1 MRKQRK
7 IKTMIKFLNLT
18 ITLMILFISISTVGC
33 GAKGDYIEGYG
44 EDYIEEGEYEY
55 YEEPQETK
63 ISDKEMNKLLKKYP
77 DWRKEPMEF
86 AKQAFVTE
94 SIENI
99 ENSLVNFVD
108 NIIVNNSTYY
118 AAFRYIANPTGLNIV
133 RLDQMNSE
141 KKIEK
146 EVLIIEKVKSIFG
159 LDDYEVQNYPISQ
172 YFSEYDY
179 KQPKSPYVRMNNNQK
194 MGFYIVSLAKV
205 KKNGKS
211 QTVWTKVYPNFDIKY
226 ESEVK
231 TNRVWTNNKLN
242 DENYQYEYFKPLLNK
257 WVFDFA
263 VSNRAIDIDNL
274 QKHVEEY
281 NEKFYK
287 EYGQYGQEMIYRA
300 KDIGVRMPEEFS
312 NYMFETVSN
321 NFKNYFG
328 IDYSNLTNKD
338 YVFPDE
344 LLKQYRSPYYAN
356 NYYYI
361 RDKWTNIE
369 NTYKKDLI
377 INFEGLYTSSQF
389 NIRNIYASFID
400 EIMNI
405 YINYTYHNKLPS
417 KK

>member
-7 IKTMIKFLNLT
+7 IKTMRKFLNLT

-33 GAKGDYIEGYG
+33 GAKDDYIEGYG

>member
-1 MRKQRK
+1 MGKQMK
-7 IKTMIKFLNLT
+7 IKTMRKFLNLT

-33 GAKGDYIEGYG
+33 GAKDDYIEGYG
-44 EDYIEEGEYEY
+44 EDYIEEGEYKY

-194 MGFYIVSLAKV
+194 MGFYIVSLA
-205 KKNGKS
+205 
-211 QTVWTKVYPNFDIKY
+211 
-226 ESEVK
+226 
-231 TNRVWTNNKLN
+231 
-242 DENYQYEYFKPLLNK
+242 
-257 WVFDFA
+257 
-263 VSNRAIDIDNL
+263 
-274 QKHVEEY
+274 
-281 NEKFYK
+281 
-287 EYGQYGQEMIYRA
+287 
-300 KDIGVRMPEEFS
+300 
-312 NYMFETVSN
+312 
-321 NFKNYFG
+321 
-328 IDYSNLTNKD
+328 
-338 YVFPDE
+338 
-344 LLKQYRSPYYAN
+344 
-356 NYYYI
+356 
-361 RDKWTNIE
+361 
-369 NTYKKDLI
+369 
-377 INFEGLYTSSQF
+377 
-389 NIRNIYASFID
+389 
-400 EIMNI
+400 
-405 YINYTYHNKLPS
+405 
-417 KK
+417 

>member
-7 IKTMIKFLNLT
+7 IKTMRKFLNLT
-18 ITLMILFISISTVGC
+18 ITLMILFINISTVGC
-33 GAKGDYIEGYG
+33 GAKDDYIEGYG

>member
-172 YFSEYDY
+172 YFSVYDY

-300 KDIGVRMPEEFS
+300 KDIGERMPEEFS

>member
-1 MRKQRK
+1 M
-7 IKTMIKFLNLT
+7 
-18 ITLMILFISISTVGC
+18 
-33 GAKGDYIEGYG
+33 
-44 EDYIEEGEYEY
+44 
-55 YEEPQETK
+55 
-63 ISDKEMNKLLKKYP
+63 
-77 DWRKEPMEF
+77 
-86 AKQAFVTE
+86 
-94 SIENI
+94 
-99 ENSLVNFVD
+99 
-108 NIIVNNSTYY
+108 
-118 AAFRYIANPTGLNIV
+118 
-133 RLDQMNSE
+133 
-141 KKIEK
+141 
-146 EVLIIEKVKSIFG
+146 
-159 LDDYEVQNYPISQ
+159 
-172 YFSEYDY
+172 
-179 KQPKSPYVRMNNNQK
+179 
-194 MGFYIVSLAKV
+194 
-205 KKNGKS
+205 
-211 QTVWTKVYPNFDIKY
+211 
-226 ESEVK
+226 
-231 TNRVWTNNKLN
+231 N

-344 LLKQYRSPYYAN
+344 LLKQYRSPYYGN

>member
-133 RLDQMNSE
+133 RLDQINSE

-172 YFSEYDY
+172 YFSVYDY

-300 KDIGVRMPEEFS
+300 KDIGERMPEEFS